1 MNNFEF
7 YNPVHIV
14 FGAGEINRAGALASQ
29 LGKQALLVSYQ
40 DQAVFDGLIET
51 ISSSL
56 RDAGVGCTAFRGS

>member
-29 LGKQALLVSYQ
+29 LGKQALLVS
-40 DQAVFDGLIET
+40 
-51 ISSSL
+51 
-56 RDAGVGCTAFRGS
+56 